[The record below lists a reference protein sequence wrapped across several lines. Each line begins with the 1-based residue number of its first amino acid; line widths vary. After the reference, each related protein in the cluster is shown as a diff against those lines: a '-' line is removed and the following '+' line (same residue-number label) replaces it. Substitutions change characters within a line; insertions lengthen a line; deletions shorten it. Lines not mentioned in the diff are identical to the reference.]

1 MEKIFV
7 KPAVDGVVI
16 RHPEKIGHKLKLE
29 GEWVVNSIQW
39 QRYIKHGD
47 VIVSQ
52 PSSEESPP
60 EKTSKPIKA
69 GAQ

>member
-1 MEKIFV
+1 MEQIFV
-7 KPAVDGVVI
+7 KPAVDGAVI
-16 RHPEKIGHKLKLE
+16 RHPEKVSHVLNSQ

-47 VIVSQ
+47 VVVANPPQEQVSEK
-52 PSSEESPP
+52 SSKS
-60 EKTSKPIKA
+60 TKA